1 LQTFERLP
9 IGVNKIIE
17 KDHTIISHDASLQPG
32 ADEVRYF
39 GRSYEAF
46 WPHRGVEAVIYRL
59 CNPRRN
65 SVDATIVA
73 HDGRATDD
81 L

>member
-1 LQTFERLP
+1 M
-9 IGVNKIIE
+9 GVNKIIE
-17 KDHTIISHDASLQPG
+17 KDHTIISHDTSLQPG

-59 CNPRRN
+59 CNPARRN
-65 SVDATIVA
+65 SVYGIELGYVA
-73 HDGRATDD
+73 VNG
-81 L
+81 